1 MTAFQTELDPFCQRL
16 PLKLLVGAITFS
28 MGVEA
33 VSWYLK
39 VDRNLLFTN
48 MFDCNRQTYL
58 KYLLSNLIF
67 ILKELK

>member
-1 MTAFQTELDPFCQRL
+1 MTAFQTELDPFCQWL
-16 PLKLLVGAITFS
+16 PLKLLIGAITFS

-48 MFDCNRQTYL
+48 MFDCN
-58 KYLLSNLIF
+58 
-67 ILKELK
+67 